1 MISFLSNYNI
11 RLIFQGV
18 LFSILILGSLFAS
31 NGKIIGTVVQKSD
44 GSPAIGVNIVIID
57 SYLGAASDQNGR
69 FRILNIPPG
78 TYSMR
83 VDAIGFAT
91 ITMTD
96 VRVNTEQTTEL
107 RFEIEEAV
115 VEGQEV
121 IVVAERPLVQKDLT
135 ASQRVT
141 TAEEIADLPV
151 ESFLGVLTTHAGV
164 NQSASGALHV
174 RGGRSNEVG
183 YFVDG
188 VSVSNP
194 FYTNSL
200 PVGISNKA
208 LEEMKLV
215 SGAFNAEYGNAMSGV
230 VNVKIRDGGEN
241 YEGSI
246 SYYTGDY
253 FSNDKHIF
261 PNIDSQNFQANN
273 TFDGFISGPVLPFL
287 KDRLTFNLSLKRNQS
302 EGYLY
307 GIREHN
313 PSDFA
318 YFPPSGDWYIQLT
331 GDSSYVPMNPSEST
345 NGLAKITF
353 KITPRLKISTQSILS
368 RSQSKSYSHA
378 YKYNPDGVGT
388 GYSAN
393 NNHSIKINHS
403 LSPKSFY
410 EGNVFISDTDYKNY
424 LYEDST
430 DSRYVSTDYINTEPT
445 SATFLFGGTQMGH
458 TYRVSKSIGGKFDFT
473 RQVSDRHEIKTG
485 ISFRK
490 DDLEERNFTVQ
501 YNYNFTEPT
510 VLPENESPYHV
521 YYKKEAM
528 QYSAYIQD
536 KMEYSSMIMNL
547 GVRYDAFVPSDSSIS
562 NLIYPEAG
570 KTKANNKIMVSP
582 RVGVSLPITEKGIFH
597 FSYGH
602 FYQMPTLR
610 NLYRESYFGAGL
622 SPTVGYPDLK
632 PEKTV
637 LYEFGFQQQF
647 GSLIGMDINLFQKD
661 IRELLALQSIRYDSP
676 KYGPSNYA
684 IYLNKDYGSSRGL
697 TLSIT
702 KRFDPVSKT
711 SIWLDY
717 TYQQSEGNSVKSASF
732 YYSTLSGLEEE
743 KLIVPLSWDQ
753 SHLLNATVII
763 GNPGGTTLGLI
774 GKISTGW
781 PYTPSIPLASYVP
794 RPNSGR
800 KPVQRNMDLKLES
813 RIKLGTQTVALFAR
827 VYNLFDIRNERYVFD
842 DTGSAKYTYEYRST
856 QETKEFKS
864 HYGEPGIHTWEEYI
878 TRPHYYSAPRSYKL
892 GLSFDF

>member
-1 MISFLSNYNI
+1 M
-11 RLIFQGV
+11 GV
-18 LFSILILGSLFAS
+18 LFAS
-31 NGKIIGTVVQKSD
+31 NGKITGKVAENET
-44 GSPAIGVNIVIID
+44 GSPAIGVNVILVD
-57 SYLGAASDQNGR
+57 TYLGSATDENGR
-69 FRILNIPPG
+69 FTILNIPPG
-78 TYSMR
+78 TYSIR

-91 ITMTD
+91 ITMKD
-96 VRVNTEQTTEL
+96 VRVTTAQTTEL
-107 RFEIEEAV
+107 SFTLEEAV
-115 VEGQEV
+115 IEGQEV
-121 IVVAERPLVQKDLT
+121 TVIAERPLVQKDLT

-141 TAEEIADLPV
+141 TAKEIEDMPV

-164 NQSASGALHV
+164 NQSAGGALHV

-183 YFVDG
+183 YYIDG

-200 PVGISNKA
+200 AVSVSNKA

-230 VNVKIRDGGEN
+230 VNVTIKDGGKN
-241 YEGSI
+241 YDGSL

-253 FSNDKHIF
+253 SSSAHDIF
-261 PNIDSQNFQANN
+261 PNIDDQDFTANS

-287 KDRLTFNLSLKRNQS
+287 GDKLTFNVSLRRSES

-313 PSDFA
+313 PSDYA
-318 YFPPSGDWYIQLT
+318 YFPPSGDWYIQIT
-331 GDSSYVPMNPSEST
+331 GDSSYVPMNPSQST
-345 NGLAKITF
+345 NGLSKITWRVSP
-353 KITPRLKISTQSILS
+353 TMKISTQSILS
-368 RSQSKSYSHA
+368 KAQSKSYSHA

-388 GYSAN
+388 SYSAN

-410 EGNVFISDTDYKNY
+410 EANLFISDTDYKNY
-424 LYEDST
+424 LYEDTT

-458 TYRVSKSIGGKFDFT
+458 TYRVSNSVGGKFDFT
-473 RQVSDRHEIKTG
+473 IQMNDRHELKTG
-485 ISFRK
+485 FSFRK
-490 DDLEERNFTVQ
+490 DILEERNFSIL
-501 YNYNFTEPT
+501 YNYNYRQPT

-521 YYKKEAM
+521 YYDKEAL

-547 GVRYDAFVPSDSSIS
+547 GVRYDVFVPNDSSIAD
-562 NLIYPEAG
+562 LVYPEAG
-570 KTKANNKIMVSP
+570 KNDAGKKTMISP
-582 RVGVSLPITEKGIFH
+582 RVGVSLPITDKGIFH

-622 SPTVGYPDLK
+622 APTVGYPDLK

-647 GSLIGMDINLFQKD
+647 GNLIGMDINLFYKD

-676 KYGPSNYA
+676 QYGPSNYA
-684 IYLNKDYGSSRGL
+684 IYLNKDYGSSKGV
-697 TLSIT
+697 TLSVS
-702 KRFDPVSKT
+702 KRYDPVSKT
-711 SIWLDY
+711 RIWLDY
-717 TYQQSEGNSVKSASF
+717 TYQKSEGNSVKSAAF
-732 YYSTLSGLEEE
+732 YFSTLSGIEEE

-753 SHLLNATVII
+753 SHLLNTTVII

-781 PYTPSIPLASYVP
+781 PYTPSIPTANYVP
-794 RPNSGR
+794 EPNSGR
-800 KPVQRNMDLKLES
+800 KPIQRNMDLKIERRVSIGS
-813 RIKLGTQTVALFAR
+813 RTVSLFAR
-827 VYNLFDIRNERYVFD
+827 VYNLFDIRNARYVYD
-842 DTGSAKYTYEYRST
+842 DTGSPKYTYEYRSI
-856 QETKEFKS
+856 QETEQFKA

-878 TRPHYYSAPRSYKL
+878 TRPQYYSSPRSFKIGFSL
-892 GLSFDF
+892 DF

>member
-1 MISFLSNYNI
+1 MRTLFITI
-11 RLIFQGV
+11 TIMGV
-18 LFSILILGSLFAS
+18 LFAS
-31 NGKIIGTVVQKSD
+31 NGKITGKVAENET
-44 GSPAIGVNIVIID
+44 GSPAIGVNVILVD
-57 SYLGAASDQNGR
+57 TYLGSATDENGR
-69 FRILNIPPG
+69 FTILNIPPG
-78 TYSMR
+78 TYSIR

-91 ITMTD
+91 ITMKD
-96 VRVNTEQTTEL
+96 VRVTTAQTTEL
-107 RFEIEEAV
+107 SFILEEAV
-115 VEGQEV
+115 IEGQEV
-121 IVVAERPLVQKDLT
+121 TVIAERPLVQKDLT

-141 TAEEIADLPV
+141 TAKEIEDMPV

-164 NQSASGALHV
+164 SQSAGGALHV

-183 YFVDG
+183 YYIDG

-200 PVGISNKA
+200 AVSVSNKA

-230 VNVKIRDGGEN
+230 VNVTIKDGGKN
-241 YEGSI
+241 YDGSL

-253 FSNDKHIF
+253 SSSAHDIF
-261 PNIDSQNFQANN
+261 PNIDDQDITANS
-273 TFDGFISGPVLPFL
+273 TLDGFISGPVLPFL
-287 KDRLTFNLSLKRNQS
+287 GDKLTFNVSLRRSES

-313 PSDFA
+313 PSDYA
-318 YFPPSGDWYIQLT
+318 YFPPSGDWYIQNT
-331 GDSSYVPMNPSEST
+331 GDSSYVPMNPSQST
-345 NGLAKITF
+345 NALSKITWRVSP
-353 KITPRLKISTQSILS
+353 TMKISTQSILS
-368 RSQSKSYSHA
+368 KAQSKSYSHA

-388 GYSAN
+388 SFSAN

-410 EGNVFISDTDYKNY
+410 EANLFISDTDYKNY
-424 LYEDST
+424 LYEDTT

-458 TYRVSKSIGGKFDFT
+458 TYRVSNSVGGKFDFT
-473 RQVSDRHEIKTG
+473 IQMNDRHELKTG
-485 ISFRK
+485 FSFRR
-490 DDLEERNFTVQ
+490 DDLEERNFSIL
-501 YNYNFTEPT
+501 YNYNYRQPT

-521 YYKKEAM
+521 YYKKEAL

-547 GVRYDAFVPSDSSIS
+547 GVRYDVFVPNDSSITD
-562 NLIYPEAG
+562 LVYPEAG
-570 KTKANNKIMVSP
+570 KNDAQEKSMISP
-582 RVGVSLPITEKGIFH
+582 RVGVSLPITDKGIFH

-622 SPTVGYPDLK
+622 APTVGYPDLK

-647 GSLIGMDINLFQKD
+647 GNLIGMDINLFYKD

-676 KYGPSNYA
+676 QYGPSNYA

-697 TLSIT
+697 TLSVS
-702 KRFDPVSKT
+702 KRYDPVSKT
-711 SIWLDY
+711 RIWLDY
-717 TYQQSEGNSVKSASF
+717 TYQKSEGNSVKSDAF
-732 YYSTLSGLEEE
+732 YFSTLSGIEEE

-753 SHLLNATVII
+753 SHLLNTTVII

-781 PYTPSIPLASYVP
+781 PYTPSIPTANYVP
-794 RPNSGR
+794 EPNSGR
-800 KPVQRNMDLKLES
+800 KPIQRNMDLKIERRVSIGS
-813 RIKLGTQTVALFAR
+813 RKVSLFAR
-827 VYNLFDIRNERYVFD
+827 VYNLFDIRNARYVFD
-842 DTGSAKYTYEYRST
+842 DTGSPKYTYEYRSI
-856 QETKEFKS
+856 QETEQFKA

-878 TRPHYYSAPRSYKL
+878 TRPQYYSSPRSFKIGFSL
-892 GLSFDF
+892 DF

>member
-1 MISFLSNYNI
+1 MSTLFITI
-11 RLIFQGV
+11 TIMGV
-18 LFSILILGSLFAS
+18 LSAS
-31 NGKIIGTVVQKSD
+31 NGKITGKVAEKET
-44 GSPAIGVNIVIID
+44 GSPAVGVNVILID
-57 SYLGAASDQNGR
+57 TYLGAATDENGR
-69 FRILNIPPG
+69 FTILNIPPG
-78 TYSMR
+78 TYSIR

-91 ITMTD
+91 ITMKD
-96 VRVNTEQTTEL
+96 VRVTTAQTTEL
-107 RFEIEEAV
+107 SFTLEEAV
-115 VEGQEV
+115 IEGQEV
-121 IVVAERPLVQKDLT
+121 TVIAERPLVQKDLT

-141 TAEEIADLPV
+141 TAKEIEDMPV

-164 NQSASGALHV
+164 NQSAGGALHV

-183 YFVDG
+183 YYIDG

-200 PVGISNKA
+200 AVSVSNKA

-230 VNVKIRDGGEN
+230 VNVKIKDGGKN
-241 YEGSI
+241 YDGSL

-253 FSNDKHIF
+253 SSSAHDIF
-261 PNIDSQNFQANN
+261 PNIDDQDFTANS

-287 KDRLTFNLSLKRNQS
+287 GDKLTFNVSLRRSES

-313 PSDFA
+313 PSDYA
-318 YFPPSGDWYIQLT
+318 YFPPSGDWYIQIT
-331 GDSSYVPMNPSEST
+331 GDSSYVPMNPSQST
-345 NGLAKITF
+345 NGLSKITWRVSP
-353 KITPRLKISTQSILS
+353 TMKISTQSILS
-368 RSQSKSYSHA
+368 KAQSKSYSHA

-388 GYSAN
+388 SYSAN

-410 EGNVFISDTDYKNY
+410 EANLFISDTDYKNY
-424 LYEDST
+424 LYEDTT

-458 TYRVSKSIGGKFDFT
+458 TYRVSNSVGGKFDFT
-473 RQVSDRHEIKTG
+473 IQMNDRHELKTG
-485 ISFRK
+485 FSFRK
-490 DDLEERNFTVQ
+490 DILEERNFSIL
-501 YNYNFTEPT
+501 YNYNYRQPT

-521 YYKKEAM
+521 YYNKEAL

-547 GVRYDAFVPSDSSIS
+547 GVRYDVFVPNDSSIAD
-562 NLIYPEAG
+562 LVYPAAG
-570 KTKANNKIMVSP
+570 KNDAGKKTMISP
-582 RVGVSLPITEKGIFH
+582 RVGVSLPITDKGIFH

-622 SPTVGYPDLK
+622 APTVGYPDLK

-647 GSLIGMDINLFQKD
+647 GNLIGMDINLFYKD

-676 KYGPSNYA
+676 QYGPSNYA
-684 IYLNKDYGSSRGL
+684 IYLNKDYGSSKGV
-697 TLSIT
+697 TLSVS
-702 KRFDPVSKT
+702 KRYDPVSKT
-711 SIWLDY
+711 RIWLDY
-717 TYQQSEGNSVKSASF
+717 TYQKSEGNSVKSAAF
-732 YYSTLSGLEEE
+732 YFSTLSGIEEE

-753 SHLLNATVII
+753 SHLLNTTVII

-781 PYTPSIPLASYVP
+781 PYTPSIPTANYVP
-794 RPNSGR
+794 EPNSGR
-800 KPVQRNMDLKLES
+800 KPIQRNMDLKIERRVSIGS
-813 RIKLGTQTVALFAR
+813 RTVSLFAR
-827 VYNLFDIRNERYVFD
+827 VYNLFDIRNARYVYD
-842 DTGSAKYTYEYRST
+842 DTGSPKYTYEYRSI
-856 QETKEFKS
+856 QETEQFKA

-878 TRPHYYSAPRSYKL
+878 TRPQYYSSPRSFKIGFSL
-892 GLSFDF
+892 DF

>member
-1 MISFLSNYNI
+1 M
-11 RLIFQGV
+11 GV
-18 LFSILILGSLFAS
+18 LSAS
-31 NGKIIGTVVQKSD
+31 NGKITGKVAEKET
-44 GSPAIGVNIVIID
+44 GSPAVGVNVILID
-57 SYLGAASDQNGR
+57 TYLGAATDENGR
-69 FRILNIPPG
+69 FTILNIPPG
-78 TYSMR
+78 TYSIR

-91 ITMTD
+91 ITMKD
-96 VRVNTEQTTEL
+96 VRVTTAQTTEL
-107 RFEIEEAV
+107 SFTLEEAV
-115 VEGQEV
+115 IEGQEV
-121 IVVAERPLVQKDLT
+121 TVIAERPLVQKDLT

-141 TAEEIADLPV
+141 TAKEIEDMPV

-164 NQSASGALHV
+164 NQSAGGALHV

-183 YFVDG
+183 YYIDG

-200 PVGISNKA
+200 AVSVSNKA

-230 VNVKIRDGGEN
+230 VNVTIKDGGKN
-241 YEGSI
+241 YDGSL

-253 FSNDKHIF
+253 SSSAHDIF
-261 PNIDSQNFQANN
+261 PNIDDQDFTANS

-287 KDRLTFNLSLKRNQS
+287 GDKLTFNVSLRRSES

-313 PSDFA
+313 PSDYA
-318 YFPPSGDWYIQLT
+318 YFPPSGDWYIQIT
-331 GDSSYVPMNPSEST
+331 GDSSYVPMNPSQST
-345 NGLAKITF
+345 NGLSKITWRVSP
-353 KITPRLKISTQSILS
+353 TMKISTQSILS
-368 RSQSKSYSHA
+368 KAQSKSYSHA

-388 GYSAN
+388 SYSAN

-410 EGNVFISDTDYKNY
+410 EANLFISDTDYKNY
-424 LYEDST
+424 LYEDTT

-458 TYRVSKSIGGKFDFT
+458 TYRVSNSVGGKFDFT
-473 RQVSDRHEIKTG
+473 IQMNDRHELKTG
-485 ISFRK
+485 FSFRK
-490 DDLEERNFTVQ
+490 DILEERNFSIL
-501 YNYNFTEPT
+501 YNYNYRQPT

-521 YYKKEAM
+521 YYNKEAL

-547 GVRYDAFVPSDSSIS
+547 GVRYDVFVPNDSSIAD
-562 NLIYPEAG
+562 LVYPEAG
-570 KTKANNKIMVSP
+570 KNDAGKKTMISP
-582 RVGVSLPITEKGIFH
+582 RVGVSLPITDKGIFH

-622 SPTVGYPDLK
+622 APTVGYPDLK

-647 GSLIGMDINLFQKD
+647 GNLIGMDINLFYKD

-676 KYGPSNYA
+676 QYGPSNYA
-684 IYLNKDYGSSRGL
+684 IYLNKDYGSSKGV
-697 TLSIT
+697 TLSVS
-702 KRFDPVSKT
+702 KRYDPVSKT
-711 SIWLDY
+711 RIWLDY
-717 TYQQSEGNSVKSASF
+717 TYQKSEGNSVKSAAF
-732 YYSTLSGLEEE
+732 YFSTLSGIEEE

-753 SHLLNATVII
+753 SHLLNTTVII

-781 PYTPSIPLASYVP
+781 PYTPSIPTANYVP
-794 RPNSGR
+794 EPNSGR
-800 KPVQRNMDLKLES
+800 KPIQRNMDLKIERRVSIGS
-813 RIKLGTQTVALFAR
+813 RTVSLFAR
-827 VYNLFDIRNERYVFD
+827 VYNLFDIRNARYVYD
-842 DTGSAKYTYEYRST
+842 DTGSPKYTYEYRSI
-856 QETKEFKS
+856 QETEQFKA

-878 TRPHYYSAPRSYKL
+878 TRPQYYSSPRSFKIGFSL
-892 GLSFDF
+892 DF

>member
-1 MISFLSNYNI
+1 M
-11 RLIFQGV
+11 GV
-18 LFSILILGSLFAS
+18 LFAS
-31 NGKIIGTVVQKSD
+31 NGKITGKVAEKET
-44 GSPAIGVNIVIID
+44 GSPAVGVNVILID
-57 SYLGAASDQNGR
+57 TYLGAATDENGR
-69 FRILNIPPG
+69 FTILNIPPG
-78 TYSMR
+78 TYSIR

-91 ITMTD
+91 ITMKD
-96 VRVNTEQTTEL
+96 VRVTTAQTTEL
-107 RFEIEEAV
+107 SFTLEEAV
-115 VEGQEV
+115 IEGQEV
-121 IVVAERPLVQKDLT
+121 TVIAERPLVQKDLT

-141 TAEEIADLPV
+141 TAKEIEDMPV

-164 NQSASGALHV
+164 NQSAGGALHV

-183 YFVDG
+183 YYIDG

-200 PVGISNKA
+200 AVSVSNKA

-230 VNVKIRDGGEN
+230 VNVTIKDGGKN
-241 YEGSI
+241 YDGSL

-253 FSNDKHIF
+253 SSSAHDIF
-261 PNIDSQNFQANN
+261 PNIDDQDFTANS

-287 KDRLTFNLSLKRNQS
+287 GDKLTFNVSLRRSES

-313 PSDFA
+313 PSDYA
-318 YFPPSGDWYIQLT
+318 YFPPSGDWYIQIT
-331 GDSSYVPMNPSEST
+331 GDSSYVPMNPSQST
-345 NGLAKITF
+345 NGLSKITWRVSP
-353 KITPRLKISTQSILS
+353 TMKISTQSILS
-368 RSQSKSYSHA
+368 KAQRKSYSHA

-388 GYSAN
+388 SYSAN

-410 EGNVFISDTDYKNY
+410 EANLFISDTDYKNY
-424 LYEDST
+424 LYEDTT

-458 TYRVSKSIGGKFDFT
+458 TYRVSNSVGGKFDFT
-473 RQVSDRHEIKTG
+473 IQMNDRHELKTG
-485 ISFRK
+485 FSFRK
-490 DDLEERNFTVQ
+490 DILEERNFSIL
-501 YNYNFTEPT
+501 YNYNYRQPT

-521 YYKKEAM
+521 YYNKEAL

-547 GVRYDAFVPSDSSIS
+547 GVRYDVFVPNDSSIAD
-562 NLIYPEAG
+562 LVYPEAG
-570 KTKANNKIMVSP
+570 KNDAGKKTMISP
-582 RVGVSLPITEKGIFH
+582 RVGVSLPITDKGIFH

-622 SPTVGYPDLK
+622 APTVGYPDLK

-647 GSLIGMDINLFQKD
+647 GNLIGMDINLFYKD

-676 KYGPSNYA
+676 QYGPSNYA
-684 IYLNKDYGSSRGL
+684 IYLNKDYGSSKGV
-697 TLSIT
+697 TLSVS
-702 KRFDPVSKT
+702 KRYDPVSKT
-711 SIWLDY
+711 RIWLDY
-717 TYQQSEGNSVKSASF
+717 TYQKSEGNSVKSAAF
-732 YYSTLSGLEEE
+732 YFSTLSGIEEE

-753 SHLLNATVII
+753 SHLLNTTVII

-781 PYTPSIPLASYVP
+781 PYTPSIPTANYVP
-794 RPNSGR
+794 EPNSGR
-800 KPVQRNMDLKLES
+800 KPIQRNMDLKIERRVSIGS
-813 RIKLGTQTVALFAR
+813 RTVSLFAR
-827 VYNLFDIRNERYVFD
+827 VYNLFDIRNARYVYD
-842 DTGSAKYTYEYRST
+842 DTGSPKYTYEYRSI
-856 QETKEFKS
+856 QETEQFKA

-878 TRPHYYSAPRSYKL
+878 TRPQYYSSPRSFKIGFSL
-892 GLSFDF
+892 DF

>member
-1 MISFLSNYNI
+1 MRILFI
-11 RLIFQGV
+11 TITTMGV
-18 LFSILILGSLFAS
+18 LFAS
-31 NGKIIGTVVQKSD
+31 NGKITGKVAEKAT
-44 GSPAIGVNIVIID
+44 GSPAIGVNVILID
-57 SYLGAASDQNGR
+57 TYLGSATDENGR
-69 FRILNIPPG
+69 FTILNIPPG
-78 TYSMR
+78 TYSIR

-91 ITMTD
+91 ITMKD
-96 VRVNTEQTTEL
+96 VRVTTAQTTEL
-107 RFEIEEAV
+107 SFTLEEAV
-115 VEGQEV
+115 IEGQEV
-121 IVVAERPLVQKDLT
+121 TVIAERPLVQKDLT

-141 TAEEIADLPV
+141 TAKEIEDMPV

-164 NQSASGALHV
+164 NQSAGGALHV

-183 YFVDG
+183 YYIDG

-200 PVGISNKA
+200 AVSVSNKA

-230 VNVKIRDGGEN
+230 VNVTIKDGGKN
-241 YEGSI
+241 YDGSL

-253 FSNDKHIF
+253 SSSAHDIF
-261 PNIDSQNFQANN
+261 PNIDDQDFTANS

-287 KDRLTFNLSLKRNQS
+287 GDKLTFNVSLRRSES

-313 PSDFA
+313 PSDYA
-318 YFPPSGDWYIQLT
+318 YFPPSGDWYIQIT
-331 GDSSYVPMNPSEST
+331 GDSSYVPMNPSQST
-345 NGLAKITF
+345 NGLSKITWRVSP
-353 KITPRLKISTQSILS
+353 TMKISTQSILS
-368 RSQSKSYSHA
+368 KAQSKSYSHA

-388 GYSAN
+388 SYSAN

-410 EGNVFISDTDYKNY
+410 EANLFISDTDYKNY
-424 LYEDST
+424 LYEDTT

-458 TYRVSKSIGGKFDFT
+458 TYRVSNSVGGKFDFT
-473 RQVSDRHEIKTG
+473 IQMNDRHELKTG
-485 ISFRK
+485 FSFRK
-490 DDLEERNFTVQ
+490 DILEERNFSIL
-501 YNYNFTEPT
+501 YNYNYRQPT

-521 YYKKEAM
+521 YYNKEAL

-547 GVRYDAFVPSDSSIS
+547 GVRYDVFVPNDSSIAD
-562 NLIYPEAG
+562 LVYPAAG
-570 KTKANNKIMVSP
+570 KNDAGKKTMISP
-582 RVGVSLPITEKGIFH
+582 RVGVSLPITDKGIFH

-622 SPTVGYPDLK
+622 APTVGYPDLK

-647 GSLIGMDINLFQKD
+647 GNLIGMDINLFYKD

-676 KYGPSNYA
+676 QYGPSNYA
-684 IYLNKDYGSSRGL
+684 IYLNKDYGSSKGV
-697 TLSIT
+697 TLSVS
-702 KRFDPVSKT
+702 KRYDPVSKT
-711 SIWLDY
+711 RIWLDY
-717 TYQQSEGNSVKSASF
+717 TYQKSEGNSVKSAAF
-732 YYSTLSGLEEE
+732 YFSTLSGIEEE

-753 SHLLNATVII
+753 SHLLNTTVII

-781 PYTPSIPLASYVP
+781 PYTPSIPTANYVP
-794 RPNSGR
+794 EPNSGR
-800 KPVQRNMDLKLES
+800 KPIQRNMDLKIERRVSIGS
-813 RIKLGTQTVALFAR
+813 RTVSLFAR
-827 VYNLFDIRNERYVFD
+827 VYNLFDIRNARYVYD
-842 DTGSAKYTYEYRST
+842 DTGSPKYTYEYRSI
-856 QETKEFKS
+856 QETEQFKA

-878 TRPHYYSAPRSYKL
+878 TRPQYYSSPRSFKIGFSL
-892 GLSFDF
+892 DF

>member
-1 MISFLSNYNI
+1 M
-11 RLIFQGV
+11 GV
-18 LFSILILGSLFAS
+18 LYAS
-31 NGKIIGTVVQKSD
+31 NGKIAGRVAEKET
-44 GSPAIGVNIVIID
+44 GSPAVGVNVILID
-57 SYLGAASDQNGR
+57 TYLGAATDENGR
-69 FRILNIPPG
+69 FTILNIPPG
-78 TYSMR
+78 TYSIR

-91 ITMTD
+91 ITMKD
-96 VRVNTEQTTEL
+96 VRVTTSQTTEL
-107 RFEIEEAV
+107 SFTLEEAV
-115 VEGQEV
+115 IEGQEV
-121 IVVAERPLVQKDLT
+121 TVIAERPLVQKDLT

-141 TAEEIADLPV
+141 TAKEIEDMPV

-164 NQSASGALHV
+164 NQSAGGALHV

-183 YFVDG
+183 YYIDG

-200 PVGISNKA
+200 AVSVSNKA

-230 VNVKIRDGGEN
+230 VNVTIKEGGKNYDG
-241 YEGSI
+241 SL

-253 FSNDKHIF
+253 SSSAHDIF
-261 PNIDSQNFQANN
+261 PNIDDQDFTANS
-273 TFDGFISGPVLPFL
+273 TLDGFISGPVLPFL
-287 KDRLTFNLSLKRNQS
+287 GDRLTFNVSLRRSES

-313 PSDFA
+313 TSDYA
-318 YFPPSGDWYIQLT
+318 YFPPSGDWYIQNT
-331 GDSSYVPMNPSEST
+331 GDSSYVPMNPSQST
-345 NGLAKITF
+345 NALSKITWRVSP
-353 KITPRLKISTQSILS
+353 TMKISTQSILS
-368 RSQSKSYSHA
+368 KAQSKSYSHA

-410 EGNVFISDTDYKNY
+410 EANLFISDTDYKNY
-424 LYEDST
+424 LYEDTT

-458 TYRVSKSIGGKFDFT
+458 TYRVSNSVGGKFDFT
-473 RQVSDRHEIKTG
+473 IQMNNRHELKTG
-485 ISFRK
+485 FSFRR
-490 DDLEERNFTVQ
+490 DNLEERNFSIL
-501 YNYNFTEPT
+501 YNYNYRQPT

-521 YYKKEAM
+521 YYKKEAL

-547 GVRYDAFVPSDSSIS
+547 GVRYDVFVPNDSSITD
-562 NLIYPEAG
+562 LVYPEAG
-570 KTKANNKIMVSP
+570 KNDAVEKTMISP
-582 RVGVSLPITEKGIFH
+582 RVGVSLPITDKGIFH

-622 SPTVGYPDLK
+622 APTVGYPDLK

-647 GSLIGMDINLFQKD
+647 GNLIGMDINLFYKD

-676 KYGPSNYA
+676 QYGPSNYA
-684 IYLNKDYGSSRGL
+684 IYLNKDYGSSKGL
-697 TLSIT
+697 TLSVT
-702 KRFDPVSKT
+702 KRYDPVSKT
-711 SIWLDY
+711 RIWLDY
-717 TYQQSEGNSVKSASF
+717 TYQKSEGNSVKSDAF
-732 YYSTLSGLEEE
+732 YFSTLSGIEEE

-753 SHLLNATVII
+753 SHLLNTTVII

-781 PYTPSIPLASYVP
+781 PYTPSIPTANYVP
-794 RPNSGR
+794 EQNSGR
-800 KPVQRNMDLKLES
+800 KPLQRNMDLKIERRVSIGS
-813 RIKLGTQTVALFAR
+813 RKVSLFAR
-827 VYNLFDIRNERYVFD
+827 VYNLFDTRNVRYVFD
-842 DTGSAKYTYEYRST
+842 DTGSAKYTYEYRSI
-856 QETKEFKS
+856 QETEQFKA

-878 TRPHYYSAPRSYKL
+878 TRPQYYSSPRSFKIGFSL
-892 GLSFDF
+892 DF

>member
-1 MISFLSNYNI
+1 MRTLFITI
-11 RLIFQGV
+11 TIMGV
-18 LFSILILGSLFAS
+18 LSAS
-31 NGKIIGTVVQKSD
+31 NGKITGKVAEKET
-44 GSPAIGVNIVIID
+44 GSPAVGVNGILID
-57 SYLGAASDQNGR
+57 TYLGAATDENGR
-69 FRILNIPPG
+69 FTILNIPPG
-78 TYSMR
+78 TYSIR

-91 ITMTD
+91 ITMKD
-96 VRVNTEQTTEL
+96 VRVTTAQTTEL
-107 RFEIEEAV
+107 SFTLEEAV
-115 VEGQEV
+115 IEGQEV
-121 IVVAERPLVQKDLT
+121 TVIAERPLVQKDLT

-141 TAEEIADLPV
+141 TAKEIEDMPV

-164 NQSASGALHV
+164 NQSAGGALHV

-183 YFVDG
+183 YYIDG

-200 PVGISNKA
+200 AVSVSNKA

-230 VNVKIRDGGEN
+230 VNVTIKDGGKN
-241 YEGSI
+241 YDGSL

-253 FSNDKHIF
+253 SSSAHDIF
-261 PNIDSQNFQANN
+261 PNIDDQDFTANS

-287 KDRLTFNLSLKRNQS
+287 GDKLTFNVSLRRSES

-313 PSDFA
+313 PSDYA
-318 YFPPSGDWYIQLT
+318 YFPPSGDWYIQIT
-331 GDSSYVPMNPSEST
+331 GDSSYVPMNPSQST
-345 NGLAKITF
+345 NGLSKITWRVSP
-353 KITPRLKISTQSILS
+353 TMKISTQSILS
-368 RSQSKSYSHA
+368 KAQSKSYSHA

-388 GYSAN
+388 SYSAN

-410 EGNVFISDTDYKNY
+410 EANLFISDTDYKNY
-424 LYEDST
+424 LYEDTT

-458 TYRVSKSIGGKFDFT
+458 TYRVSNSVGGKFDFT
-473 RQVSDRHEIKTG
+473 IQMNDRHELKTG
-485 ISFRK
+485 FSFRK
-490 DDLEERNFTVQ
+490 DILEERNFSIL
-501 YNYNFTEPT
+501 YNYNYRQPT

-521 YYKKEAM
+521 YYNKEAL

-547 GVRYDAFVPSDSSIS
+547 GVRYDVFVPNDSSIAD
-562 NLIYPEAG
+562 LVYPAAG
-570 KTKANNKIMVSP
+570 KNDAGKKTMISP
-582 RVGVSLPITEKGIFH
+582 RVGVSLPITDKGIFH

-622 SPTVGYPDLK
+622 APTVGYPDLK

-647 GSLIGMDINLFQKD
+647 GNLIGMDINLFYKD

-676 KYGPSNYA
+676 QYGPSNYA
-684 IYLNKDYGSSRGL
+684 IYLNKDYGSSKGV
-697 TLSIT
+697 TLSVS
-702 KRFDPVSKT
+702 KRYDPVSKT
-711 SIWLDY
+711 RIWLDY
-717 TYQQSEGNSVKSASF
+717 TYQKSEGNSVKSAAF
-732 YYSTLSGLEEE
+732 YFSTLSGIEEE

-753 SHLLNATVII
+753 SHLLNTTVII

-781 PYTPSIPLASYVP
+781 PYTPSIPTANYVP
-794 RPNSGR
+794 EPNSGR
-800 KPVQRNMDLKLES
+800 KPIQRNMDLKIERRVSIGS
-813 RIKLGTQTVALFAR
+813 RTVSLFAR
-827 VYNLFDIRNERYVFD
+827 VYNLFDIRNARYVYD
-842 DTGSAKYTYEYRST
+842 DTGSPKYTYEYRSI
-856 QETKEFKS
+856 QETEQFKA

-878 TRPHYYSAPRSYKL
+878 TRPQYYSSPRSFKIGFSL
-892 GLSFDF
+892 DF

>member
-1 MISFLSNYNI
+1 M
-11 RLIFQGV
+11 GV
-18 LFSILILGSLFAS
+18 LYAS
-31 NGKIIGTVVQKSD
+31 NGKIAGRVVEKET
-44 GSPAIGVNIVIID
+44 GSPAVGVNVILID
-57 SYLGAASDQNGR
+57 TYLGSATDENGR
-69 FRILNIPPG
+69 FTILNIPPG
-78 TYSMR
+78 TYSIR

-91 ITMTD
+91 ITMKD
-96 VRVNTEQTTEL
+96 VRVTTSQTTEL
-107 RFEIEEAV
+107 SFTLEEAV
-115 VEGQEV
+115 IEGQEV
-121 IVVAERPLVQKDLT
+121 TVIAERPLVQKDLT

-141 TAEEIADLPV
+141 TAKEIEDMPV

-164 NQSASGALHV
+164 NQSAGGALHV

-183 YFVDG
+183 YYIDG

-200 PVGISNKA
+200 AVSVSNKA

-230 VNVKIRDGGEN
+230 VNVTIKEGGKNYDG
-241 YEGSI
+241 SL

-253 FSNDKHIF
+253 SSSAHDIF
-261 PNIDSQNFQANN
+261 PNIDDQDFTANS
-273 TFDGFISGPVLPFL
+273 TLDGFISGPVLPFL
-287 KDRLTFNLSLKRNQS
+287 GDRLTFNVSLRRSES

-313 PSDFA
+313 TSDYA
-318 YFPPSGDWYIQLT
+318 YFPPSGDWYIQNT
-331 GDSSYVPMNPSEST
+331 GDSSYVPMNPSQST
-345 NGLAKITF
+345 NALSKITWRVSP
-353 KITPRLKISTQSILS
+353 TMKISTQSILS
-368 RSQSKSYSHA
+368 KAQSKSYSHA

-410 EGNVFISDTDYKNY
+410 EANLFISDTDYKNY
-424 LYEDST
+424 LYEDTT

-458 TYRVSKSIGGKFDFT
+458 TYRVSNSVGGKFDFT
-473 RQVSDRHEIKTG
+473 IQMNNRHELKTG
-485 ISFRK
+485 FSFRR
-490 DDLEERNFTVQ
+490 DNLEERNFSIL
-501 YNYNFTEPT
+501 YNYNYRQPT

-521 YYKKEAM
+521 YYKKEAL

-547 GVRYDAFVPSDSSIS
+547 GVRYDVFVPNDSSITD
-562 NLIYPEAG
+562 LVYPQAG
-570 KTKANNKIMVSP
+570 KNDAVEKTMISP
-582 RVGVSLPITEKGIFH
+582 RVGVSLPITDKGIFH

-622 SPTVGYPDLK
+622 APTVGYPDLK

-647 GSLIGMDINLFQKD
+647 GNLIGMDINLFYKD

-676 KYGPSNYA
+676 QYGPSNYA
-684 IYLNKDYGSSRGL
+684 IYLNKDYGSSKGL
-697 TLSIT
+697 TLSVT
-702 KRFDPVSKT
+702 KRYDPVSKT
-711 SIWLDY
+711 RIWLDY
-717 TYQQSEGNSVKSASF
+717 TYQKSEGNSVKSDAF
-732 YYSTLSGLEEE
+732 YFSTLSGIEEE

-753 SHLLNATVII
+753 SHLLNTTVII

-781 PYTPSIPLASYVP
+781 PYTPSIPTANYVP
-794 RPNSGR
+794 EQNSGR
-800 KPVQRNMDLKLES
+800 KPLQRNMDLKIERRVSIGS
-813 RIKLGTQTVALFAR
+813 RKVSLFAR
-827 VYNLFDIRNERYVFD
+827 VYNLFDTRNVRYVFD
-842 DTGSAKYTYEYRST
+842 DTGSAKYTYEYRSI
-856 QETKEFKS
+856 QETEQFKA

-878 TRPHYYSAPRSYKL
+878 TRPQYYSSPRSFKIGFSL
-892 GLSFDF
+892 DF

>member
-1 MISFLSNYNI
+1 M
-11 RLIFQGV
+11 GV
-18 LFSILILGSLFAS
+18 LFAS
-31 NGKIIGTVVQKSD
+31 NGKITGKVAEKET
-44 GSPAIGVNIVIID
+44 GSPAIGVNVVLID
-57 SYLGAASDQNGR
+57 TYLGSATDENGR
-69 FRILNIPPG
+69 FTILNIPPG
-78 TYSMR
+78 TYSIR

-91 ITMTD
+91 ITMKD
-96 VRVNTEQTTEL
+96 VRVTTAQTTEL
-107 RFEIEEAV
+107 SFTLEEAV
-115 VEGQEV
+115 IEGQEV
-121 IVVAERPLVQKDLT
+121 TVIAERPLVQKDLT

-141 TAEEIADLPV
+141 TAKEIEDMPV

-164 NQSASGALHV
+164 SQSAGGALHV

-183 YFVDG
+183 YYIDG

-200 PVGISNKA
+200 AVNVSNKA

-230 VNVKIRDGGEN
+230 VNVTIKDGGKN
-241 YEGSI
+241 YDGSL

-253 FSNDKHIF
+253 SSSAHDIF
-261 PNIDSQNFQANN
+261 PNIDDQDFSANS

-287 KDRLTFNLSLKRNQS
+287 GDKLTFNVSLRRSES

-313 PSDFA
+313 PSDYA
-318 YFPPSGDWYIQLT
+318 YFPPSGDWYIQNT
-331 GDSSYVPMNPSEST
+331 GDSSYVPMNPSQST
-345 NGLAKITF
+345 NALSKITWRVSP
-353 KITPRLKISTQSILS
+353 TMKISTQSILS
-368 RSQSKSYSHA
+368 KAQSKSYSHA

-388 GYSAN
+388 SFSAN

-410 EGNVFISDTDYKNY
+410 EANIFISDTDYKNY
-424 LYEDST
+424 LYEDTT

-458 TYRVSKSIGGKFDFT
+458 TYRVSNSVGGKFDFT
-473 RQVSDRHEIKTG
+473 IQMNDRHELKTG
-485 ISFRK
+485 FSFRR
-490 DDLEERNFTVQ
+490 DNLEERNFSIL
-501 YNYNFTEPT
+501 YNYNFRQPT

-521 YYKKEAM
+521 YYKKEAL

-547 GVRYDAFVPSDSSIS
+547 GIRYDVFVPNDSSITD
-562 NLIYPEAG
+562 LVYPEAG
-570 KTKANNKIMVSP
+570 KNDAGVKTMISP
-582 RVGVSLPITEKGIFH
+582 RVGVSLPITDKGIFH

-622 SPTVGYPDLK
+622 APTVGYPDLK

-647 GSLIGMDINLFQKD
+647 GNLIGMDINLFYKD

-676 KYGPSNYA
+676 QYGPSNYA

-697 TLSIT
+697 TLSVS
-702 KRFDPVSKT
+702 KRYDPVSKT
-711 SIWLDY
+711 RIWLDY
-717 TYQQSEGNSVKSASF
+717 TYQKSEGNSVKSAAF
-732 YYSTLSGLEEE
+732 YFSTLSGIEEE

-753 SHLLNATVII
+753 SHLLNTTIII

-781 PYTPSIPLASYVP
+781 PYTPSIPTANYVP
-794 RPNSGR
+794 EPNSGR
-800 KPVQRNMDLKLES
+800 KPIQRNMDLKIERRVSIGS
-813 RIKLGTQTVALFAR
+813 RKVSLFAR
-827 VYNLFDIRNERYVFD
+827 VYNLFDIRNARYVFD
-842 DTGSAKYTYEYRST
+842 DTGSPKYTYEYRSI
-856 QETKEFKS
+856 QETEQFKA

-878 TRPHYYSAPRSYKL
+878 TRPQYYSSPRSFKIGFSL
-892 GLSFDF
+892 DF

>member
-1 MISFLSNYNI
+1 M
-11 RLIFQGV
+11 RTLIITITIMGV
-18 LFSILILGSLFAS
+18 LFAS
-31 NGKIIGTVVQKSD
+31 NGKITGKVAEKAT
-44 GSPAIGVNIVIID
+44 GSPAIGVNVILID
-57 SYLGAASDQNGR
+57 TYLGSATDENGR
-69 FRILNIPPG
+69 FTILNIPPG
-78 TYSMR
+78 TYSIR

-91 ITMTD
+91 ITMKD
-96 VRVNTEQTTEL
+96 VRVTTAQTTEL
-107 RFEIEEAV
+107 SFTLEEAV
-115 VEGQEV
+115 IEGQEV
-121 IVVAERPLVQKDLT
+121 TVIAERPLVQKDLT

-141 TAEEIADLPV
+141 TAKEIEDMPV

-164 NQSASGALHV
+164 NQSAGGALHV

-183 YFVDG
+183 YYIDG

-200 PVGISNKA
+200 AVSVSNKA

-230 VNVKIRDGGEN
+230 VNVTIKDGGKN
-241 YEGSI
+241 YDGSL

-253 FSNDKHIF
+253 SSSAHDIF
-261 PNIDSQNFQANN
+261 PNIDDQDFTANS

-287 KDRLTFNLSLKRNQS
+287 GDKLTFNVSLRRSES

-313 PSDFA
+313 PSDYA
-318 YFPPSGDWYIQLT
+318 YFPPSGDWYIQNT
-331 GDSSYVPMNPSEST
+331 GDSSYVPMNPSQST
-345 NGLAKITF
+345 NGLSKITWRVSP
-353 KITPRLKISTQSILS
+353 TMKISTQSILS
-368 RSQSKSYSHA
+368 KAQSKSYSHA

-388 GYSAN
+388 SYSAN

-410 EGNVFISDTDYKNY
+410 EANLFISDTDYKNY
-424 LYEDST
+424 LYEDTT

-458 TYRVSKSIGGKFDFT
+458 TYRVSNSVGGKFDFT
-473 RQVSDRHEIKTG
+473 IQMNDRHELKTG
-485 ISFRK
+485 FSFRK
-490 DDLEERNFTVQ
+490 DILEERNFSIL
-501 YNYNFTEPT
+501 YNYNYRQPT

-521 YYKKEAM
+521 YYNKEAL

-547 GVRYDAFVPSDSSIS
+547 GVRYDVFVPNDSSIAD
-562 NLIYPEAG
+562 LVYPAAG
-570 KTKANNKIMVSP
+570 KNDAGKKTMISP
-582 RVGVSLPITEKGIFH
+582 RVGVSLPITDKGIFH

-622 SPTVGYPDLK
+622 APTVGYPDLK

-647 GSLIGMDINLFQKD
+647 GNLIGMDINLFYKD

-676 KYGPSNYA
+676 QYGPSNYA
-684 IYLNKDYGSSRGL
+684 IYLNKDYGSSKGV
-697 TLSIT
+697 TLSVS
-702 KRFDPVSKT
+702 KRYDPVSKT
-711 SIWLDY
+711 RIWLDY
-717 TYQQSEGNSVKSASF
+717 TYQKSEGNSVKSAAF
-732 YYSTLSGLEEE
+732 YFSTLSGIEEE

-753 SHLLNATVII
+753 SHLLNTTVII

-781 PYTPSIPLASYVP
+781 PYTPSIPTANYVP
-794 RPNSGR
+794 EPNSGR
-800 KPVQRNMDLKLES
+800 KPIQRNMDLKIERRVSIGS
-813 RIKLGTQTVALFAR
+813 RTVSLFAR
-827 VYNLFDIRNERYVFD
+827 VYNLFDIRNARYVYD
-842 DTGSAKYTYEYRST
+842 DTGSPKYTYEYRSI
-856 QETKEFKS
+856 QETEQFKA

-878 TRPHYYSAPRSYKL
+878 TRPQYYSSPRSFKIGFSL
-892 GLSFDF
+892 DF

>member
-1 MISFLSNYNI
+1 MRTLFITINI
-11 RLIFQGV
+11 LGV
-18 LFSILILGSLFAS
+18 LYAS
-31 NGKIIGTVVQKSD
+31 NGKIAGRVVEKET
-44 GSPAIGVNIVIID
+44 GSPAVGVNVILID
-57 SYLGAASDQNGR
+57 TYLGAATDENGR
-69 FRILNIPPG
+69 FTILNIPPG
-78 TYSMR
+78 TYSIR

-91 ITMTD
+91 ITMKD
-96 VRVNTEQTTEL
+96 VRVTTSQTTEL
-107 RFEIEEAV
+107 SFTLEEAV
-115 VEGQEV
+115 IEGQEV
-121 IVVAERPLVQKDLT
+121 TVIAERPLVQKDLT

-141 TAEEIADLPV
+141 TAKEIEDMPV

-164 NQSASGALHV
+164 NQSAGGALHV

-183 YFVDG
+183 YYIDG

-200 PVGISNKA
+200 AVSVSNKA

-230 VNVKIRDGGEN
+230 VNVTIKEGGKNYDG
-241 YEGSI
+241 SL

-253 FSNDKHIF
+253 SSSAHDIF
-261 PNIDSQNFQANN
+261 PNIDDQDFTANS
-273 TFDGFISGPVLPFL
+273 TLDGFISGPVLPFL
-287 KDRLTFNLSLKRNQS
+287 GDRLTFNVSLRRSES

-313 PSDFA
+313 TSDYA
-318 YFPPSGDWYIQLT
+318 YFPPSGDWYIQNT
-331 GDSSYVPMNPSEST
+331 GDSSYVPMNPSQST
-345 NGLAKITF
+345 NALSKITWRVSP
-353 KITPRLKISTQSILS
+353 TMKISTQSILS
-368 RSQSKSYSHA
+368 KAQSKSYSHA

-393 NNHSIKINHS
+393 TNHSIKINHS

-410 EGNVFISDTDYKNY
+410 EANLFISDTDYKNY
-424 LYEDST
+424 LYEDTT

-458 TYRVSKSIGGKFDFT
+458 TYRVSNSVGGKFDFT
-473 RQVSDRHEIKTG
+473 IQMNNRHELKTG
-485 ISFRK
+485 FSFRR
-490 DDLEERNFTVQ
+490 DNLEERNFSIL
-501 YNYNFTEPT
+501 YNYNYRQPT

-521 YYKKEAM
+521 YYKKEAL

-547 GVRYDAFVPSDSSIS
+547 GVRYDVFVPNDSSITD
-562 NLIYPEAG
+562 LVYPQAG
-570 KTKANNKIMVSP
+570 KNDAVEKTMISP
-582 RVGVSLPITEKGIFH
+582 RVGVSLPITDKGIFH

-622 SPTVGYPDLK
+622 APTVGYPDLK

-647 GSLIGMDINLFQKD
+647 GNLIGMDINLFYKD

-676 KYGPSNYA
+676 QYGPSNYA
-684 IYLNKDYGSSRGL
+684 IYLNKDYGSSKGL
-697 TLSIT
+697 TLSVS
-702 KRFDPVSKT
+702 KRYDPVSKT
-711 SIWLDY
+711 RIWLDY
-717 TYQQSEGNSVKSASF
+717 TYQKSEGNSVKSDAF
-732 YYSTLSGLEEE
+732 YFSTLSGIEEE

-753 SHLLNATVII
+753 SHLLNTTVII

-781 PYTPSIPLASYVP
+781 PYTPSIPTANYVP
-794 RPNSGR
+794 EQNSGR
-800 KPVQRNMDLKLES
+800 KPLQRNMDLKIERRVSIGS
-813 RIKLGTQTVALFAR
+813 RKVSLFAR
-827 VYNLFDIRNERYVFD
+827 VYNLFDTRNVRYVFD
-842 DTGSAKYTYEYRST
+842 DTGSAKYTYEYRSI
-856 QETKEFKS
+856 QETEQFKA

-878 TRPHYYSAPRSYKL
+878 TRPQYYSSPRSFKIGFSL
-892 GLSFDF
+892 DF

>member
-1 MISFLSNYNI
+1 MRTLFITI
-11 RLIFQGV
+11 TIMGV
-18 LFSILILGSLFAS
+18 LSAS
-31 NGKIIGTVVQKSD
+31 NGKITGKVAEKET
-44 GSPAIGVNIVIID
+44 GSPAVGVNVILID
-57 SYLGAASDQNGR
+57 TYLGAATDENGR
-69 FRILNIPPG
+69 FTILNIPPG
-78 TYSMR
+78 TYSIR

-91 ITMTD
+91 ITMKD
-96 VRVNTEQTTEL
+96 VRVTTAQTTEL
-107 RFEIEEAV
+107 SFTLEEAV
-115 VEGQEV
+115 IEGQEV
-121 IVVAERPLVQKDLT
+121 TVIAERPLVQKDLT

-141 TAEEIADLPV
+141 TAKEIEDMPV

-164 NQSASGALHV
+164 NQSAGGALHV

-183 YFVDG
+183 YYIDG

-200 PVGISNKA
+200 AVSVSNKA

-230 VNVKIRDGGEN
+230 VNVTIKDGGKN
-241 YEGSI
+241 YDGSL

-253 FSNDKHIF
+253 SSSAHDIF
-261 PNIDSQNFQANN
+261 PNIDDQDFTANS

-287 KDRLTFNLSLKRNQS
+287 GDKLTFNVSLRRSES

-313 PSDFA
+313 PSDYA
-318 YFPPSGDWYIQLT
+318 YFPPSGDWYIQIT
-331 GDSSYVPMNPSEST
+331 GDSSYVPMNPSQST
-345 NGLAKITF
+345 NGLSKITWRVSP
-353 KITPRLKISTQSILS
+353 TMKISTQSILS
-368 RSQSKSYSHA
+368 KAQSKSYSHA

-388 GYSAN
+388 SYSAN

-410 EGNVFISDTDYKNY
+410 EANLFISDTDYKNY
-424 LYEDST
+424 LYEDTT

-458 TYRVSKSIGGKFDFT
+458 TYRVSNSVGGKFDFT
-473 RQVSDRHEIKTG
+473 IQMNDRHELKTG
-485 ISFRK
+485 FSFRK
-490 DDLEERNFTVQ
+490 DILEERIFSIL
-501 YNYNFTEPT
+501 YNYNYRQPT

-521 YYKKEAM
+521 YYNKEAL

-547 GVRYDAFVPSDSSIS
+547 GVRYDVFVPNDSSIAD
-562 NLIYPEAG
+562 LVYPEAG
-570 KTKANNKIMVSP
+570 KNDAGKKTMISP
-582 RVGVSLPITEKGIFH
+582 RVGVSLPITDKGIFH

-622 SPTVGYPDLK
+622 APTVGYPDLK

-647 GSLIGMDINLFQKD
+647 GNLIGMDINLFYKD

-676 KYGPSNYA
+676 QYGPSNYA
-684 IYLNKDYGSSRGL
+684 IYLNKDYGSSKGV
-697 TLSIT
+697 TLSVS
-702 KRFDPVSKT
+702 KRYDPVSKT
-711 SIWLDY
+711 RIWLDY
-717 TYQQSEGNSVKSASF
+717 TYQKSEGNSVKSAAF
-732 YYSTLSGLEEE
+732 YFSTLSGIEEE

-753 SHLLNATVII
+753 SHLLNTTVII

-781 PYTPSIPLASYVP
+781 PYTPSIPTANYVP
-794 RPNSGR
+794 EPNSGR
-800 KPVQRNMDLKLES
+800 KPIQRNMDLKIERRVSIGS
-813 RIKLGTQTVALFAR
+813 RTVSLFAR
-827 VYNLFDIRNERYVFD
+827 VYNLFDIRNARYVYD
-842 DTGSAKYTYEYRST
+842 DTGSPKYTYEYRSI
-856 QETKEFKS
+856 QETEQFKA

-878 TRPHYYSAPRSYKL
+878 TRPQYYSSPRSFKIGFSL
-892 GLSFDF
+892 DF

>member
-1 MISFLSNYNI
+1 M
-11 RLIFQGV
+11 
-18 LFSILILGSLFAS
+18 
-31 NGKIIGTVVQKSD
+31 
-44 GSPAIGVNIVIID
+44 
-57 SYLGAASDQNGR
+57 
-69 FRILNIPPG
+69 
-78 TYSMR
+78 
-83 VDAIGFAT
+83 DAIGFAT
-91 ITMTD
+91 ITMKD
-96 VRVNTEQTTEL
+96 VRVTTAQTTEL
-107 RFEIEEAV
+107 SFTLEEAV
-115 VEGQEV
+115 IEGQEV
-121 IVVAERPLVQKDLT
+121 TVIAERPLVQKDLT

-141 TAEEIADLPV
+141 TAKEIEDMPV

-164 NQSASGALHV
+164 SQSAGGALHV

-183 YFVDG
+183 YYIDG

-200 PVGISNKA
+200 AVNVSNKA

-230 VNVKIRDGGEN
+230 VNVTIKDGGKN
-241 YEGSI
+241 YDGSL

-253 FSNDKHIF
+253 SSSAHDIF
-261 PNIDSQNFQANN
+261 PNIDDQDFSANS

-287 KDRLTFNLSLKRNQS
+287 GDKLTFNVSLRRSES

-313 PSDFA
+313 PSDYA
-318 YFPPSGDWYIQLT
+318 YFPPSGDWYIQNT
-331 GDSSYVPMNPSEST
+331 GDSSYVPMNPSQST
-345 NGLAKITF
+345 NALSKITWRVSP
-353 KITPRLKISTQSILS
+353 TMKISTQSILS
-368 RSQSKSYSHA
+368 KAQSKSYSHA

-388 GYSAN
+388 SFSAN

-410 EGNVFISDTDYKNY
+410 EANIFISDTDYKNY
-424 LYEDST
+424 LYEDTT

-458 TYRVSKSIGGKFDFT
+458 TYRVSNSVGGKFDFT
-473 RQVSDRHEIKTG
+473 IQMNDRHELKTG
-485 ISFRK
+485 FSFRR
-490 DDLEERNFTVQ
+490 DNLEERNFSIL
-501 YNYNFTEPT
+501 YNYNYRQPT

-521 YYKKEAM
+521 YYKKEAL

-547 GVRYDAFVPSDSSIS
+547 GIRYDVFVPNDSSITD
-562 NLIYPEAG
+562 LVYPEAG
-570 KTKANNKIMVSP
+570 KNDAGVKTMISP
-582 RVGVSLPITEKGIFH
+582 RVGVSLPITDKGIFH

-622 SPTVGYPDLK
+622 APTVGYPDLK

-647 GSLIGMDINLFQKD
+647 GNLIGMDINLFYKD

-676 KYGPSNYA
+676 QYGPSNYA

-697 TLSIT
+697 TLSVS
-702 KRFDPVSKT
+702 KRYDPVSKT
-711 SIWLDY
+711 RIWLDY
-717 TYQQSEGNSVKSASF
+717 TYQKSEGNSVKSAAF
-732 YYSTLSGLEEE
+732 YFSTLSGIEEE

-753 SHLLNATVII
+753 SHLLNTTIII

-781 PYTPSIPLASYVP
+781 PYTPSIPTANYVP
-794 RPNSGR
+794 EPNSGR
-800 KPVQRNMDLKLES
+800 KPIQRNMDLKIERRVSIGS
-813 RIKLGTQTVALFAR
+813 RKVSLFAR
-827 VYNLFDIRNERYVFD
+827 VYNLFDIRNARYVFD
-842 DTGSAKYTYEYRST
+842 DTGSPKYTYEYRSI
-856 QETKEFKS
+856 QETEQFKA

-878 TRPHYYSAPRSYKL
+878 TRPQYYSSPRSFKIGFSL
-892 GLSFDF
+892 DF

>member
-1 MISFLSNYNI
+1 M
-11 RLIFQGV
+11 GV
-18 LFSILILGSLFAS
+18 LYAS
-31 NGKIIGTVVQKSD
+31 NGKIAGRVVEKET
-44 GSPAIGVNIVIID
+44 GSPAVGVNVILID
-57 SYLGAASDQNGR
+57 TYLGAATDENGR
-69 FRILNIPPG
+69 FTILNIPPG
-78 TYSMR
+78 TYSIR

-91 ITMTD
+91 ITMKD
-96 VRVNTEQTTEL
+96 VRVTTSQTTEL
-107 RFEIEEAV
+107 SFTLEEAV
-115 VEGQEV
+115 IEGQEV
-121 IVVAERPLVQKDLT
+121 TVIAERPLVQKDLT

-141 TAEEIADLPV
+141 TAKEIEDMPV

-164 NQSASGALHV
+164 NQSAGGALHV

-183 YFVDG
+183 YYIDG

-200 PVGISNKA
+200 AVSVSNKA

-230 VNVKIRDGGEN
+230 VNVTIKEGGKNYDG
-241 YEGSI
+241 SL

-253 FSNDKHIF
+253 SSSAHDIF
-261 PNIDSQNFQANN
+261 PNIDDQDFTANS
-273 TFDGFISGPVLPFL
+273 TLDGFISGPVLPFL
-287 KDRLTFNLSLKRNQS
+287 GDRLTFNVSLRRSES

-313 PSDFA
+313 TSDYA
-318 YFPPSGDWYIQLT
+318 YFPPSGDWYIQNT
-331 GDSSYVPMNPSEST
+331 GDSSYVPMNPSQST
-345 NGLAKITF
+345 NALSKITWRVSP
-353 KITPRLKISTQSILS
+353 TMKISTQSILS
-368 RSQSKSYSHA
+368 KAQSKSYSHA

-393 NNHSIKINHS
+393 TNHSIKINHS

-410 EGNVFISDTDYKNY
+410 EANLFISDTDYKNY
-424 LYEDST
+424 LYEDTT

-458 TYRVSKSIGGKFDFT
+458 TYRVSNSVGGKFDFT
-473 RQVSDRHEIKTG
+473 IQMNNRHELKTG
-485 ISFRK
+485 FSFRR
-490 DDLEERNFTVQ
+490 DNLEERNFSIL
-501 YNYNFTEPT
+501 YNYNYRQPT

-521 YYKKEAM
+521 YYKKEAL

-547 GVRYDAFVPSDSSIS
+547 GVRYDVFVPNDSSITD
-562 NLIYPEAG
+562 LVYPQAG
-570 KTKANNKIMVSP
+570 KNDAVEKTMISP
-582 RVGVSLPITEKGIFH
+582 RVGVSLPITDKGIFH

-622 SPTVGYPDLK
+622 APTVGYPDLK

-647 GSLIGMDINLFQKD
+647 GNLIGMDINLFYKD

-676 KYGPSNYA
+676 QYGPSNYA
-684 IYLNKDYGSSRGL
+684 IYLNKDYGSSKGL
-697 TLSIT
+697 TLSVT
-702 KRFDPVSKT
+702 KRYDPVSKT
-711 SIWLDY
+711 RIWLDY
-717 TYQQSEGNSVKSASF
+717 TYQKSEGNSVKSAAF
-732 YYSTLSGLEEE
+732 YFSTLSGIEEE

-753 SHLLNATVII
+753 SHLLNTTVII

-781 PYTPSIPLASYVP
+781 PYTPSIPTANYVP
-794 RPNSGR
+794 EQNSGR
-800 KPVQRNMDLKLES
+800 KPLQRNMDLKIERRVSIGS
-813 RIKLGTQTVALFAR
+813 RKVSLFAR
-827 VYNLFDIRNERYVFD
+827 VYNLFDIRNVRYVFD
-842 DTGSAKYTYEYRST
+842 DTGSAKYTYEYRSI
-856 QETKEFKS
+856 QETEQFKA

-878 TRPHYYSAPRSYKL
+878 TRPQYYSSPRSFKIGFSL
-892 GLSFDF
+892 DF

>member
-1 MISFLSNYNI
+1 M
-11 RLIFQGV
+11 
-18 LFSILILGSLFAS
+18 
-31 NGKIIGTVVQKSD
+31 
-44 GSPAIGVNIVIID
+44 
-57 SYLGAASDQNGR
+57 
-69 FRILNIPPG
+69 
-78 TYSMR
+78 
-83 VDAIGFAT
+83 
-91 ITMTD
+91 
-96 VRVNTEQTTEL
+96 
-107 RFEIEEAV
+107 
-115 VEGQEV
+115 
-121 IVVAERPLVQKDLT
+121 
-135 ASQRVT
+135 
-141 TAEEIADLPV
+141 PV

-164 NQSASGALHV
+164 SQSAGGALHV

-183 YFVDG
+183 YYIDG

-200 PVGISNKA
+200 AVSVSNKA

-230 VNVKIRDGGEN
+230 VNVTIKDGGKN
-241 YEGSI
+241 YDGSL

-253 FSNDKHIF
+253 SSSAHDIF
-261 PNIDSQNFQANN
+261 PNIDDQDITANS
-273 TFDGFISGPVLPFL
+273 TLDGFISGPVLPFL
-287 KDRLTFNLSLKRNQS
+287 GDKLTFNVSLRRSES

-313 PSDFA
+313 PSDYA
-318 YFPPSGDWYIQLT
+318 YFPPSGDWYIQNT
-331 GDSSYVPMNPSEST
+331 GDSSYVPMNPSQST
-345 NGLAKITF
+345 NALSKITWRVSP
-353 KITPRLKISTQSILS
+353 TMKISTQSILS
-368 RSQSKSYSHA
+368 KAQSKSYSHA

-388 GYSAN
+388 SFSAN

-410 EGNVFISDTDYKNY
+410 EANLFISDTDYKNY
-424 LYEDST
+424 LYEDTT

-458 TYRVSKSIGGKFDFT
+458 TYRVSNSVGGKFDFT
-473 RQVSDRHEIKTG
+473 IQMNDRHELKTG
-485 ISFRK
+485 FSFRR
-490 DDLEERNFTVQ
+490 DDLEERNFSIL
-501 YNYNFTEPT
+501 YNYNYRQPT

-521 YYKKEAM
+521 YYKKEAL

-547 GVRYDAFVPSDSSIS
+547 GVRYDVFVPNDSSITD
-562 NLIYPEAG
+562 LVYPEAG
-570 KTKANNKIMVSP
+570 KNDAQEKSMISP
-582 RVGVSLPITEKGIFH
+582 RVGVSLPITDKGIFH

-622 SPTVGYPDLK
+622 APTVGYPDLK

-647 GSLIGMDINLFQKD
+647 GNLIGMDINLFYKD

-676 KYGPSNYA
+676 QYGPSNYA

-697 TLSIT
+697 TLSVS
-702 KRFDPVSKT
+702 KRYDPVSKT
-711 SIWLDY
+711 RIWLDY
-717 TYQQSEGNSVKSASF
+717 TYQKSEGNSVKSDAF
-732 YYSTLSGLEEE
+732 YFSTLSGIEEE

-753 SHLLNATVII
+753 SHLLNTTVII

-781 PYTPSIPLASYVP
+781 PYTPSIPTANYVP
-794 RPNSGR
+794 EPNSGR
-800 KPVQRNMDLKLES
+800 KPIQRNMDLKIERRVSIGS
-813 RIKLGTQTVALFAR
+813 RKVSLFAR
-827 VYNLFDIRNERYVFD
+827 VYNLFDIRNARYVFD
-842 DTGSAKYTYEYRST
+842 DTGSPKYTYEYRSI
-856 QETKEFKS
+856 QETEQFKA

-878 TRPHYYSAPRSYKL
+878 TRPQYYSSPRSFKIGFSL
-892 GLSFDF
+892 DF

>member
-1 MISFLSNYNI
+1 MRTLFITI
-11 RLIFQGV
+11 TIMGV
-18 LFSILILGSLFAS
+18 LFAS
-31 NGKIIGTVVQKSD
+31 NGKITGKVSEKAT
-44 GSPAIGVNIVIID
+44 GSPAVGVNVILID
-57 SYLGAASDQNGR
+57 TYLGAATDENGR
-69 FRILNIPPG
+69 FTILNIPPG
-78 TYSMR
+78 TYSIR

-91 ITMTD
+91 ITMKD
-96 VRVNTEQTTEL
+96 VRVTTAQTTEL
-107 RFEIEEAV
+107 SFTLEEAV
-115 VEGQEV
+115 IEGQEV
-121 IVVAERPLVQKDLT
+121 TVIAERPLVQKDLT

-141 TAEEIADLPV
+141 TAKEIEDMPV

-164 NQSASGALHV
+164 NQSAGGALHV

-183 YFVDG
+183 YYIDG

-200 PVGISNKA
+200 AVSVSNKA

-230 VNVKIRDGGEN
+230 VNVTIKDGGKN
-241 YEGSI
+241 YDGSL

-253 FSNDKHIF
+253 SSSAHDIF
-261 PNIDSQNFQANN
+261 PNIDDQDFTANS

-287 KDRLTFNLSLKRNQS
+287 GDKLTFNVSLRRSES

-313 PSDFA
+313 PSDYA
-318 YFPPSGDWYIQLT
+318 YFPPSGDWYIQIT
-331 GDSSYVPMNPSEST
+331 GDSSYVPMNPSQST
-345 NGLAKITF
+345 NGLSKITWRVSP
-353 KITPRLKISTQSILS
+353 TMKISTQSILS
-368 RSQSKSYSHA
+368 KAQSKSYSHA

-388 GYSAN
+388 SYSAN

-410 EGNVFISDTDYKNY
+410 EANLFISDTDYKNY
-424 LYEDST
+424 LYEDTT

-458 TYRVSKSIGGKFDFT
+458 TYRVSNSVGGKFDFT
-473 RQVSDRHEIKTG
+473 IQMNDRHELKTG
-485 ISFRK
+485 FSFRK
-490 DDLEERNFTVQ
+490 DILEERNFSIL
-501 YNYNFTEPT
+501 YNYNYRQPT

-521 YYKKEAM
+521 YYKKEAL

-547 GVRYDAFVPSDSSIS
+547 GVRYDVFVPNDSSIAD
-562 NLIYPEAG
+562 LVYPEAG
-570 KTKANNKIMVSP
+570 KNDAGKKTMISP
-582 RVGVSLPITEKGIFH
+582 RVGVSLPITDKGIFH

-622 SPTVGYPDLK
+622 APTVGYPDLK

-647 GSLIGMDINLFQKD
+647 GNLIGMDINLFYKD

-676 KYGPSNYA
+676 QYGPSNYA
-684 IYLNKDYGSSRGL
+684 IYLNKDYGSSKGV
-697 TLSIT
+697 TLSVS
-702 KRFDPVSKT
+702 KRYDPVSKT
-711 SIWLDY
+711 RIWLDY
-717 TYQQSEGNSVKSASF
+717 TYQKSEGNSVKSAAF
-732 YYSTLSGLEEE
+732 YFSTLSGIEEE

-753 SHLLNATVII
+753 SHLLNTTVII

-781 PYTPSIPLASYVP
+781 PYTPSIPTANYVP
-794 RPNSGR
+794 EPNSGR
-800 KPVQRNMDLKLES
+800 KPIQRNIDLKIERRVSIGS
-813 RIKLGTQTVALFAR
+813 RTVSLFAR
-827 VYNLFDIRNERYVFD
+827 VYNLFDIRNARYVYD
-842 DTGSAKYTYEYRST
+842 DTGSPKYTYEYRSI
-856 QETKEFKS
+856 QETEQFKA

-878 TRPHYYSAPRSYKL
+878 TRPQYYSSPRSFKIGFSL
-892 GLSFDF
+892 DF

>member
-1 MISFLSNYNI
+1 M
-11 RLIFQGV
+11 GV
-18 LFSILILGSLFAS
+18 LFAS
-31 NGKIIGTVVQKSD
+31 NGKITGKVAEKET
-44 GSPAIGVNIVIID
+44 GSPAVGVNVILID
-57 SYLGAASDQNGR
+57 TYLGAATDENGR
-69 FRILNIPPG
+69 FTILNIPPG
-78 TYSMR
+78 TYSIR

-91 ITMTD
+91 ITMKD
-96 VRVNTEQTTEL
+96 VRVTTSQTTEL
-107 RFEIEEAV
+107 SFTLEEAV
-115 VEGQEV
+115 IEGQEV
-121 IVVAERPLVQKDLT
+121 TVIAERPLVQKDLT

-141 TAEEIADLPV
+141 TAKEIEDMPV

-164 NQSASGALHV
+164 NQSAGGALHV

-183 YFVDG
+183 YYIDG

-200 PVGISNKA
+200 AVSVSNKA

-230 VNVKIRDGGEN
+230 VNVTIKEGGKNYDG
-241 YEGSI
+241 SL

-253 FSNDKHIF
+253 SSSAHDIF
-261 PNIDSQNFQANN
+261 PNIDDQDFTANS
-273 TFDGFISGPVLPFL
+273 TLDGFISGPVLPFL
-287 KDRLTFNLSLKRNQS
+287 GDRLTFNVSLRRSES

-313 PSDFA
+313 TSDYA
-318 YFPPSGDWYIQLT
+318 YFPPSGDWYIQNT
-331 GDSSYVPMNPSEST
+331 GDSSYVPMNPSQST
-345 NGLAKITF
+345 NALSKITWRVSP
-353 KITPRLKISTQSILS
+353 TMKISTQSILS
-368 RSQSKSYSHA
+368 KAQSKSYSHA

-393 NNHSIKINHS
+393 TNHSIKINHS

-410 EGNVFISDTDYKNY
+410 EANLFISDTDYKNY
-424 LYEDST
+424 LYEDTT

-458 TYRVSKSIGGKFDFT
+458 TYRVSNSVGGKFDFT
-473 RQVSDRHEIKTG
+473 IQMNDQHELKTG
-485 ISFRK
+485 FSFRR
-490 DDLEERNFTVQ
+490 DNLEERNFSIL
-501 YNYNFTEPT
+501 YNYNYRQPT

-521 YYKKEAM
+521 YYKKEAL

-547 GVRYDAFVPSDSSIS
+547 GVRYDVFVPNDSSITD
-562 NLIYPEAG
+562 LVYPEAG
-570 KTKANNKIMVSP
+570 KNDAVEKTMISP
-582 RVGVSLPITEKGIFH
+582 RVGVSLPITDKGIFH

-622 SPTVGYPDLK
+622 APTVGYPDLK
-632 PEKTV
+632 PEKTI

-647 GSLIGMDINLFQKD
+647 GNLIGMDINLFYKD

-676 KYGPSNYA
+676 QYGPSNYA
-684 IYLNKDYGSSRGL
+684 IYLNKDYGSSKGL
-697 TLSIT
+697 TLSVS
-702 KRFDPVSKT
+702 KRYDPVSKT
-711 SIWLDY
+711 RIWLDY
-717 TYQQSEGNSVKSASF
+717 TYQKSEGNSVKSDAF
-732 YYSTLSGLEEE
+732 YFSTLSGIEEE

-753 SHLLNATVII
+753 SHLLNTTVII

-781 PYTPSIPLASYVP
+781 PYTPSIPTANYVP
-794 RPNSGR
+794 EQNSGR
-800 KPVQRNMDLKLES
+800 KPLQRNMDLKIERRVSIGS
-813 RIKLGTQTVALFAR
+813 RKVSLFAR
-827 VYNLFDIRNERYVFD
+827 VYNLFDTRNVRYVFD
-842 DTGSAKYTYEYRST
+842 DTGSAKYTYEYRSI
-856 QETKEFKS
+856 QETEQFKA

-878 TRPHYYSAPRSYKL
+878 TRPQYYSSPRSFKIGFSL
-892 GLSFDF
+892 DF

>member
-1 MISFLSNYNI
+1 MRTLFITI
-11 RLIFQGV
+11 TIMGV
-18 LFSILILGSLFAS
+18 LSAS
-31 NGKIIGTVVQKSD
+31 NGKITGKVAEKAT
-44 GSPAIGVNIVIID
+44 GSPAVGVNVILID
-57 SYLGAASDQNGR
+57 TYLGAATDENGR
-69 FRILNIPPG
+69 FTILNIPPG
-78 TYSMR
+78 TYSIR

-91 ITMTD
+91 ITMKD
-96 VRVNTEQTTEL
+96 VRVTTAQTTAL
-107 RFEIEEAV
+107 SFTLEEAV
-115 VEGQEV
+115 IEGQEV
-121 IVVAERPLVQKDLT
+121 TVIAERPLVQKDLT

-141 TAEEIADLPV
+141 TAKEIEDMPV
-151 ESFLGVLTTHAGV
+151 ESFLGVLTSHAGV
-164 NQSASGALHV
+164 NQSAGGALHV

-183 YFVDG
+183 YYIDG

-200 PVGISNKA
+200 AVSVSNKA

-230 VNVKIRDGGEN
+230 VNVTIKDGGKN
-241 YEGSI
+241 YDGSL

-253 FSNDKHIF
+253 SSSAHDIF
-261 PNIDSQNFQANN
+261 PNIDDQDFTANS

-287 KDRLTFNLSLKRNQS
+287 GDKLTFNVSLRRSES

-313 PSDFA
+313 PSDYA
-318 YFPPSGDWYIQLT
+318 YFPPSGDWYIQIT
-331 GDSSYVPMNPSEST
+331 GDSSYVPMNPSQST
-345 NGLAKITF
+345 NGLSKITWRVSP
-353 KITPRLKISTQSILS
+353 TMKISTQSILS
-368 RSQSKSYSHA
+368 KAQSKSYSHA

-388 GYSAN
+388 SYSAN

-410 EGNVFISDTDYKNY
+410 EANLFISDTDYKNY
-424 LYEDST
+424 LYEDTT

-458 TYRVSKSIGGKFDFT
+458 TYRVSNSVGGKFDFT
-473 RQVSDRHEIKTG
+473 IQMNDRHELKTG
-485 ISFRK
+485 FSFRK
-490 DDLEERNFTVQ
+490 DILEERNFSNL
-501 YNYNFTEPT
+501 YNYNYRQPT
-510 VLPENESPYHV
+510 VLPENESQYHV
-521 YYKKEAM
+521 YYNKEAL

-547 GVRYDAFVPSDSSIS
+547 GVRYDVFVPNDSSIAD
-562 NLIYPEAG
+562 LDYPAAG
-570 KTKANNKIMVSP
+570 KNDAGKKTMISP
-582 RVGVSLPITEKGIFH
+582 RVGVSLPITDKGIFH

-622 SPTVGYPDLK
+622 APTVGYPDLK

-647 GSLIGMDINLFQKD
+647 GNLIGMDINLFYKD

-676 KYGPSNYA
+676 QYGPSNYA
-684 IYLNKDYGSSRGL
+684 IYLNKDYGSSKGV
-697 TLSIT
+697 TLSVS
-702 KRFDPVSKT
+702 KRYDPVSKT
-711 SIWLDY
+711 RIWLDY
-717 TYQQSEGNSVKSASF
+717 TYQKSEGNSVKSAAF
-732 YYSTLSGLEEE
+732 YFSTLSGIEEE

-753 SHLLNATVII
+753 SHLLNTTVII

-781 PYTPSIPLASYVP
+781 PYTPSIPTANYVP
-794 RPNSGR
+794 EPNSGR
-800 KPVQRNMDLKLES
+800 KPIQRNMDLKIERRVSIGS
-813 RIKLGTQTVALFAR
+813 RTVSLFAR
-827 VYNLFDIRNERYVFD
+827 VYNLFDIRNARYVYD
-842 DTGSAKYTYEYRST
+842 DTGSPKYTYEYRSI
-856 QETKEFKS
+856 QETEQFKA

-878 TRPHYYSAPRSYKL
+878 TRPQYYSSPRSFKIGFSL
-892 GLSFDF
+892 DF

>member
-1 MISFLSNYNI
+1 M
-11 RLIFQGV
+11 GV
-18 LFSILILGSLFAS
+18 LYAS
-31 NGKIIGTVVQKSD
+31 NGKIAGRVVEKET
-44 GSPAIGVNIVIID
+44 GSPAVGVNVILID
-57 SYLGAASDQNGR
+57 TYLGSATDENGR
-69 FRILNIPPG
+69 FTILNIPPG
-78 TYSMR
+78 TYSIR

-91 ITMTD
+91 ITMKD
-96 VRVNTEQTTEL
+96 VRVTTSQTTEL
-107 RFEIEEAV
+107 SFTLEEAV
-115 VEGQEV
+115 IEGQEITV
-121 IVVAERPLVQKDLT
+121 IAERPLVQKDLT

-141 TAEEIADLPV
+141 TAKEIEDMPV

-164 NQSASGALHV
+164 NQSAGGALHV

-183 YFVDG
+183 YYIDG

-200 PVGISNKA
+200 AVSVSNKA

-230 VNVKIRDGGEN
+230 VNVTIKEGGKNYDG
-241 YEGSI
+241 SL

-253 FSNDKHIF
+253 SSSAHDIF
-261 PNIDSQNFQANN
+261 PNIDDQDFTANS
-273 TFDGFISGPVLPFL
+273 TLDGFISGPVLPFL
-287 KDRLTFNLSLKRNQS
+287 GDRLTFNVSLRRSES

-313 PSDFA
+313 TSDYA
-318 YFPPSGDWYIQLT
+318 YFPPSGDWYIQNT
-331 GDSSYVPMNPSEST
+331 GDSSYVPMNPSQST
-345 NGLAKITF
+345 NALSKITWRVSP
-353 KITPRLKISTQSILS
+353 TMKISTQSILS
-368 RSQSKSYSHA
+368 KAQSKSYSHA

-410 EGNVFISDTDYKNY
+410 EANLFISDTDYKNY
-424 LYEDST
+424 LYEDTT

-458 TYRVSKSIGGKFDFT
+458 TYRVSNSVGGKFDFT
-473 RQVSDRHEIKTG
+473 IQMNNRHELKTG
-485 ISFRK
+485 FSFRR
-490 DDLEERNFTVQ
+490 DNLEERNFSIL
-501 YNYNFTEPT
+501 YNYNYRQPT

-521 YYKKEAM
+521 YYKKEAL

-547 GVRYDAFVPSDSSIS
+547 GVRYDVFVPNDSSITD
-562 NLIYPEAG
+562 LVYPQAG
-570 KTKANNKIMVSP
+570 KNDAVEKTMISP
-582 RVGVSLPITEKGIFH
+582 RVGVSLPITDKGIFH

-622 SPTVGYPDLK
+622 APTVGYPDLK

-647 GSLIGMDINLFQKD
+647 GNLIGMDINLFYKD

-676 KYGPSNYA
+676 QYGPSNYA
-684 IYLNKDYGSSRGL
+684 IYLNKDYGSSKGL
-697 TLSIT
+697 TLSVT
-702 KRFDPVSKT
+702 KRYDPVSKT
-711 SIWLDY
+711 RIWLDY
-717 TYQQSEGNSVKSASF
+717 TYQKSEGNSVKSAAF
-732 YYSTLSGLEEE
+732 YFSTLSGIEEE

-753 SHLLNATVII
+753 SHLLNTTVII

-781 PYTPSIPLASYVP
+781 PYTPSIPTANYVP
-794 RPNSGR
+794 EPNSGR
-800 KPVQRNMDLKLES
+800 KPIQRNMDLKIERRVSIGS
-813 RIKLGTQTVALFAR
+813 RKVSLFAR
-827 VYNLFDIRNERYVFD
+827 VYNLFDTRNVRYVFD
-842 DTGSAKYTYEYRST
+842 DTGSAKYTYEYRSI
-856 QETKEFKS
+856 QETEQFKA

-878 TRPHYYSAPRSYKL
+878 TRPQYYSSPRSFKIGFSL
-892 GLSFDF
+892 DF

>member
-1 MISFLSNYNI
+1 MRTLFITI
-11 RLIFQGV
+11 TIMGV
-18 LFSILILGSLFAS
+18 LFAS
-31 NGKIIGTVVQKSD
+31 NGKITGKVAEKET
-44 GSPAIGVNIVIID
+44 GSPAIGVNVILVD
-57 SYLGAASDQNGR
+57 TYMGSATDENGR
-69 FRILNIPPG
+69 FTILNIPPG
-78 TYSMR
+78 TYSIR

-91 ITMTD
+91 ITMKD
-96 VRVNTEQTTEL
+96 VRVTTAQTTEL
-107 RFEIEEAV
+107 SFTLEEAV
-115 VEGQEV
+115 IEGQEV
-121 IVVAERPLVQKDLT
+121 TVIAERPLVQKDLT

-141 TAEEIADLPV
+141 TAKEIEDMPV

-164 NQSASGALHV
+164 SQSAGGALHV

-183 YFVDG
+183 YYIDG

-200 PVGISNKA
+200 AVSISNKA

-230 VNVKIRDGGEN
+230 VNVTIKDGGKN
-241 YEGSI
+241 YDGSL

-253 FSNDKHIF
+253 SSSAHDIF
-261 PNIDSQNFQANN
+261 PNIDDQDFTANS
-273 TFDGFISGPVLPFL
+273 TLDGFISGPVLPFL
-287 KDRLTFNLSLKRNQS
+287 GDKLTFNVSLRRNES

-313 PSDFA
+313 PSDYA
-318 YFPPSGDWYIQLT
+318 YFPPSGDWYIQNT
-331 GDSSYVPMNPSEST
+331 GDSSYVPMNPSQST
-345 NGLAKITF
+345 NALSKITWRVSP
-353 KITPRLKISTQSILS
+353 TMKISTQSILS
-368 RSQSKSYSHA
+368 KAQSKSYSHA

-388 GYSAN
+388 SFSAN

-410 EGNVFISDTDYKNY
+410 EANLFISDTDYKNY
-424 LYEDST
+424 LYEDTT

-458 TYRVSKSIGGKFDFT
+458 TYRVSNSVGGKFDFT
-473 RQVSDRHEIKTG
+473 IQMNDRHELKTG
-485 ISFRK
+485 FSFRR
-490 DDLEERNFTVQ
+490 DDLEERNFSIL
-501 YNYNFTEPT
+501 YNYNYRQPT

-521 YYKKEAM
+521 FYKKEAL

-547 GVRYDAFVPSDSSIS
+547 GVRYDVFIPNDSSITD
-562 NLIYPEAG
+562 LVYPEAG
-570 KTKANNKIMVSP
+570 KNDAGEKSMISP
-582 RVGVSLPITEKGIFH
+582 RVGVSLPITDKGIFH
-597 FSYGH
+597 FYYGH

-622 SPTVGYPDLK
+622 APTVGYPDLK

-647 GSLIGMDINLFQKD
+647 GNLIGMDINLFYKD

-676 KYGPSNYA
+676 QYGPSNYA

-697 TLSIT
+697 TLSVS
-702 KRFDPVSKT
+702 KRYDPVSKT
-711 SIWLDY
+711 RIWLDY
-717 TYQQSEGNSVKSASF
+717 TYQKSEGNSVKSDAF
-732 YYSTLSGLEEE
+732 YFSTLSGIEEE

-753 SHLLNATVII
+753 SHLLNTTVII

-781 PYTPSIPLASYVP
+781 PYTPSIPTANYIP
-794 RPNSGR
+794 EPNSGR
-800 KPVQRNMDLKLES
+800 KPIQRNMDLKIERRVSIGS
-813 RIKLGTQTVALFAR
+813 RKVSLFAR
-827 VYNLFDIRNERYVFD
+827 VYNLFDIRNARYVFD
-842 DTGSAKYTYEYRST
+842 DTGSPKYTYEYRSI
-856 QETKEFKS
+856 QETEQFKA

-878 TRPHYYSAPRSYKL
+878 TRPQYYSSPRSFKIGFSL
-892 GLSFDF
+892 DF